1 MPRSDA
7 AGTPRLAEMQAVA
20 FKCQSNPG
28 ELSPTHLLTEDVCRK
43 AGVKYEDV
51 FTDASSMAR
60 MAKGIKQVDDDVIC
74 RLPFSVAVEAEQ
86 FGAKLSLNP
95 ETRLPAVKDF
105 PYAKLDEIEAL
116 PPFDFSRGQLAAV
129 LRAAEILSRE
139 GEIVLLSIEGIFSIL
154 GMTVP
159 SKEIYKGLYRKT
171 DKLRSLAETLKVQ
184 LAAYAKEAAA
194 RGVKII
200 AYTDAVISLD
210 LVSPESYRT
219 ICGAVTVDAIRAIRE
234 AAPGA
239 LLHLCSGSSVGV
251 ERVGLC
257 TSEAVP
263 VPPGTKYGEA
273 LLSALEDQTISIVGH
288 GCHERSHCPLEEPY
302 IYKLR
307 MNE

>member
-1 MPRSDA
+1 MLKSEEKDA
-7 AGTPRLAEMQAVA
+7 GRVTEVREVA
-20 FKCQSNPG
+20 FKCQSVPG
-28 ELSPTHLLTEDVCRK
+28 EPSPTHILTEDLCRE
-43 AGVKYEDV
+43 ANVKYEDV
-51 FTDASSMAR
+51 FTDAPSMAR
-60 MAKGIKQVDDDVIC
+60 MAKTIKQMDGDAIC

-116 PPFDFSRGQLAAV
+116 PPFDFSKGQMAAV

-139 GEIVLLSIEGIFSIL
+139 GEIVLLSIEGVFSIL

-171 DKLRSLAETLKVQ
+171 DKLKSLAEMLKEQ

-210 LVSPESYRT
+210 LVSPESYR
-219 ICGAVTVDAIRAIRE
+219 IVCGAVTVDAIRAIRE

-257 TSEAVP
+257 TSEAIP

-273 LLSALEDQTISIVGH
+273 LLSALEDPDISIVGH
-288 GCHERSHCPLEEPY
+288 GCHERSHCPLEEQY

-307 MNE
+307 LSE